1 MLPVVVEQVR
11 PEVTYGLRA
20 EVLRP
25 GLAPMAVRFPGDD
38 AETALHFAAY
48 DRADRIVGVV
58 AVLPEAMPAGASAEE
73 SACPL
78 PEGRSWRLRGMAVHS
93 QERCEGVGR
102 ALMLRVLDG
111 VARSGGGLLW
121 CNARVPAVGFYERFG
136 FVGLGEPW
144 EDPQFGPHVRM
155 HRQVG
160 PDEICPPSE
169 DKLAEEMGE
178 DALDR

>member
-11 PEVTYGLRA
+11 PEITYGLRA

-25 GLAPMAVRFPGDD
+25 GLAPMAARFPGDD

-58 AVLPEAMPAGASAEE
+58 AVLPEAMPGEE
-73 SACPL
+73 LRESERPL
-78 PEGRSWRLRGMAVHS
+78 PEGRPWRLRGMAVHS

-121 CNARVPAVGFYERFG
+121 CNARVPAAGFYERFG
-136 FVGLGEPW
+136 FARLGEPW

-155 HRQVG
+155 SRKVG
-160 PDEICPPSE
+160 PDEICPPPE
-169 DKLAEEMGE
+169 EKLAEGIGE